1 VACNDILLHLQGY
14 PDRTAE
20 SAIDAALAVTKS
32 LSSRISAL
40 AVELSV
46 AYMPNQLIDNMI
58 GLKGIAQ
65 EAEQRSAVSCR
76 AAVDYFRDQAAA
88 AGLLNGVEVVSADMG
103 LEALRRA
110 REARTFDFSIYS
122 PTVAGEDKVLAETL
136 ILLSG
141 RPVLVLPNGHDGGLE
156 RVVVAWDGSAPAASA
171 MHEALPLLR
180 AARSVSVV
188 TVGGDKPADSVA
200 PWPHAVRHLQR
211 HGVRAEGQEVDPDGR
226 ATAEVLEDRLKA
238 EQAQLVVMGAF
249 GHSRLREIVL
259 GGVTE
264 HMLSHGSTAVWLS
277 H

>member
-1 VACNDILLHLQGY
+1 VSCDDILLHLQGY
-14 PDRTAE
+14 PDQTAE
-20 SAIDAALAVTKS
+20 SAIDAALAVAKR
-32 LSSRISAL
+32 LSGRISAL

-76 AAVDYFRDQAAA
+76 AAIDYFHDRAAA
-88 AGLLNGVEVVSADMG
+88 AGLLNGVEVISADMG

-110 REARTFDFSIYS
+110 REARTFDFSIYC
-122 PTVAGEDKVLAETL
+122 PTADGLDKVLAETL

-141 RPVLVLPNGHDGGLE
+141 RPVLVLPRGHDGGLE

-180 AARSVSVV
+180 AARSVTVV
-188 TVGGDKPADSVA
+188 VIDGDKRVDSIA
-200 PWPHAVRHLQR
+200 PWPHAVRHLLR
-211 HGVRAEGQEVDPDGR
+211 HGVRAEGVTVEPKGR
-226 ATAEVLEDRLKA
+226 SIAEALEDRLKA
-238 EQAQLVVMGAF
+238 DHADLVVMGAF

-264 HMLSHGSTAVWLS
+264 HMLSRIPTAVWLS